1 MCKIGHKLIVIV
13 TVLIALAA
21 ALLVTLW
28 HEQGLVYIV
37 FISRFFDIMLP
48 VLAVGALLK
57 YLFTC
62 PYHHR
67 CNCGDNCSCKSEDDK
82 CCCDSEPK
90 VARKGRPKKNPA

>member
-1 MCKIGHKLIVIV
+1 MCKIGHKFIVIV

-21 ALLVTLW
+21 AALVTVW
-28 HEQGLVYIV
+28 HEQGLTYIV

-67 CNCGDNCSCKSEDDK
+67 CRCGENCSCKTEKDECSCETA
-82 CCCDSEPK
+82 PK
-90 VARKGRPKKNPA
+90 AARRGRPKKTAE